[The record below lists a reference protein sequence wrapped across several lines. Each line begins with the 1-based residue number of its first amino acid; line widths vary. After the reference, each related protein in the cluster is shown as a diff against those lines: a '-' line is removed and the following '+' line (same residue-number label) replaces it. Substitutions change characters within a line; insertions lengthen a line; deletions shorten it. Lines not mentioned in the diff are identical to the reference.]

1 MVDFKDILLKP
12 LLLAVLL
19 LTFSACKRTEE
30 PAAPDYLITAAP
42 AETVMTVDGLLDEA
56 AWQSAQTVTL
66 AENRS
71 GAAVSDS
78 AVRTQVKTCYS
89 PTTLF
94 VAFICNDPDIW
105 SSFTQ
110 RDEHLWEQE
119 VVEVFLDT
127 DREPSTYLEIE
138 VSPANVLFDSYI
150 VDPLD
155 IDVAATKQYDLAAIQ
170 TAVAVEGTLNRR
182 GDRDRRWTVEIAIP
196 LAEVIQ
202 DAAGV
207 VPGQTE
213 WRINFYRVNA
223 DSGGKS
229 TGYAWSPTG
238 ARFHKPEVF
247 GVVRF
252 GGR

>member
-1 MVDFKDILLKP
+1 MVDFKKILLKP
-12 LLLAVLL
+12 LMLVVLL
-19 LTFSACKRTEE
+19 LAFAACERTEE
-30 PAAPDYLITAAP
+30 PAAPEYRITAAP
-42 AETVMTVDGLLDEA
+42 ADEAMTVDGLLNEA

-66 AENRS
+66 VENRS
-71 GAAVSDS
+71 GMAVSDS
-78 AVRTQVKTCYS
+78 AVQTQVKTCYT
-89 PTTLF
+89 PATLYI
-94 VAFICNDPDIW
+94 AFICNDPDIW
-105 SSFTQ
+105 STFTQ

-119 VVEVFLDT
+119 VVEVFLDS
-127 DREPSTYLEIE
+127 DREANTYVEIE

-150 VDPLD
+150 VDPFN

-170 TAVAVEGTLNRR
+170 TAVAVEGTLNQRD
-182 GDRDRRWTVEIAIP
+182 DRDQRWTVEIAIP
-196 LAEVIQ
+196 VGEVQQ

-207 VPGQTE
+207 IPGQTE

-252 GGR
+252 EE

>member
-1 MVDFKDILLKP
+1 MVDFKDLLKP
-12 LLLAVLL
+12 LLLAGLL
-19 LTFSACKRTEE
+19 VALAACGQGHE
-30 PAAPDYLITAAP
+30 PAAPEYRITAAP
-42 AETVMTVDGLLDEA
+42 VDEVMTVDGLLNEA
-56 AWQSAQTVTL
+56 AWQNAQTVTL

-78 AVRTQVKTCYS
+78 AVLTRVKTCYN

-94 VAFICNDPDIW
+94 IAFICNDPDIW
-105 SSFTQ
+105 STFTQ

-119 VVEVFLDT
+119 VVEVFLDS
-127 DREPSTYLEIE
+127 DREANTYLEIE

-150 VDPLD
+150 VDPFN

-170 TAVAVEGTLNRR
+170 TAVAVEGTLNQRD
-182 GDRDRRWTVEIAIP
+182 DRDRRWTAEIAIP
-196 LAEVIQ
+196 LDEVMK
-202 DAAGV
+202 DANGI
-207 VPGQTE
+207 VPGRTE

-223 DSGGKS
+223 DGGGKS